1 MFHIIDLM
9 EREARTHGDVTI
21 RTNVLRDWTAQLRA
35 ELGRLY
41 LENEALKAQ
50 VVNMVHEASPVVA
63 KMVRRG

>member
-21 RTNVLRDWTAQLRA
+21 RTGVLRDWTAQLRA

-41 LENEALKAQ
+41 AENEALKA
-50 VVNMVHEASPVVA
+50 EAEPV
-63 KMVRRG
+63 KVRRG

>member
-9 EREARTHGDVTI
+9 EREARTHGDVVI

-41 LENEALKAQ
+41 LENETLKAQ
-50 VVNMVHEASPVVA
+50 IVTLAHETNPVTA
-63 KMVRRG
+63 RMRRG

>member
-41 LENEALKAQ
+41 LENETLKVELRAY
-50 VVNMVHEASPVVA
+50 ADPVGA
-63 KMVRRG
+63 KVRRG